1 MAAQLAGMDLLELA
15 AVVLAILYLLLAV
28 RENLW
33 CWAAAF
39 VSTAIFLYL
48 FYAARLYMES
58 ALQVFYLA
66 MAVYG
71 WTQWRY
77 GGSGGALGLPIT
89 RWPWRVHLP
98 AVAAIL
104 ALSLVSGWLLAGH
117 TQAAFPYLDS
127 FTSWAAVWS
136 TYLVAR
142 KKLENWLYWIV
153 IDSLSI
159 YLYLQRGLSLT
170 ALLFA
175 LYVVICVFGY
185 LGWQR
190 RLARTA
196 GAAA

>member
-1 MAAQLAGMDLLELA
+1 MAAQLAGTGLLELA
-15 AVVLAILYLLLAV
+15 AVVLAILYLVLAV
-28 RENLW
+28 RESLW
-33 CWAAAF
+33 CWGAAF

-77 GGSGGALGLPIT
+77 GGSGGALRLPIT

-98 AVAAIL
+98 AMAAIL
-104 ALSLVSGWLLAGH
+104 ALSLASGWLLARH
-117 TQAAFPYLDS
+117 TQAVFPYLDS

-153 IDSLSI
+153 IDSASI
-159 YLYLQRGLSLT
+159 YLYLQRDLALT

-175 LYVVICVFGY
+175 LYVAICVVGY
-185 LGWQR
+185 RGWQR
-190 RLARTA
+190 RMASAA